1 MCRKNA
7 EMNEELWQRG
17 FLRQIFKSKWNMYS
31 ITLSYCKKKKMAC
44 LFCLLEFYG
53 LGYFYAILNALDI

>member
-1 MCRKNA
+1 MKYVFN
-7 EMNEELWQRG
+7 NTELLQ
-17 FLRQIFKSKWNMYS
+17 
-31 ITLSYCKKKKMAC
+31 KKKMAC